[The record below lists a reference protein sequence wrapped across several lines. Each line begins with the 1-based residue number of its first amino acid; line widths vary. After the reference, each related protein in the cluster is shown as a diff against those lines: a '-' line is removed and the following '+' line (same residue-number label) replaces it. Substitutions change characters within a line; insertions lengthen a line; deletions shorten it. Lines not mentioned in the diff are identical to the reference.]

1 MTPSDG
7 PGARRSI
14 PIRAEAP
21 ADAPDLCGGG
31 EPFALMVL
39 GDAMAPEFLDG
50 DIVIVEPEGLARDGS
65 YVLADVDGELT
76 FRQLRSHAV
85 GWSLHAL
92 QDGHP
97 VVELGTLDAVR
108 GVIIQK
114 SRPGRRRDTRRYVE

>member
-1 MTPSDG
+1 MTSSDG

-21 ADAPDLCGGG
+21 SDSLDLCGGG

-39 GDAMAPEFLDG
+39 GDAMAPEFRDG

-65 YVLADVDGELT
+65 FVLADVNGELI
-76 FRQLRSHAV
+76 FRMLRSRPA

-92 QDGHP
+92 QDGLP
-97 VVELGTLDAVR
+97 AIELGSLDSVR

-114 SRPGRRRDTRRYVE
+114 SRPGRRRETRRYVE